1 MPDWSFGEP
10 RGLTIDAEQQNR
22 ESNCVILDKRVA
34 ILLETYTSRKL
45 PNLAISF
52 HLAHLLEMT
61 LACKVS
67 ISASNQFMLRQHPS
81 NIICYIILHNNKT
94 LK

>member
-34 ILLETYTSRKL
+34 ILLETYTSRKS
-45 PNLAISF
+45 PNLAIIF
-52 HLAHLLEMT
+52 HLAHLLDI
-61 LACKVS
+61 S
-67 ISASNQFMLRQHPS
+67 IQSVHVTSASIQHHL
-81 NIICYIILHNNKT
+81 LHHFA
-94 LK
+94 